1 MSYRRHYNRGC
12 RGRPFLCFSVCTS
25 ACVCC
30 EVVLCYTSH
39 FSMHVW
45 NTVSLECHQTCWT
58 PGTEQRIRSPRAA
71 SVFSPKTSLKYS
83 WKKKTEHEGVINKST
98 TSDFWC
104 GCACIFLFFRNKAH
118 ALLWEGHLHK
128 WDIDKRWLCFMTDP
142 KTSEQRCFFL
152 CFVFVFNWKTFQ
164 FLTIYSGKNHG
175 FSFLYFIYLLIIR
188 SLPQCVFL
196 LSSSPHL
203 SWSRFL
209 SLILPKVSSS

>member
-45 NTVSLECHQTCWT
+45 NTVSLECHQMCWT

-142 KTSEQRCFFL
+142 LTCQRRQNKDVFFFVLFL
-152 CFVFVFNWKTFQ
+152 C
-164 FLTIYSGKNHG
+164 LTEKN
-175 FSFLYFIYLLIIR
+175 FSFWRFSLVRIMVSPFYILYIYW
-188 SLPQCVFL
+188 SLDLFHSV
-196 LSSSPHL
+196 SSPHL

-209 SLILPKVSSS
+209 SLILPKVFSS